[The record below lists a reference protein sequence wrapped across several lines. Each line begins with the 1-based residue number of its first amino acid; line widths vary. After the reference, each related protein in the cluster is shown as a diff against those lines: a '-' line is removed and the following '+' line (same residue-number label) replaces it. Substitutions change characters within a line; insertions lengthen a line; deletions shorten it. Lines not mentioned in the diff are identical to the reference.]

1 MKRFLFIS
9 MFVSMLGLGLTG
21 CEYVE
26 DYLDYSKLTILDNGK
41 LSASNASAY
50 RNLKVTFNDTEH
62 TSFGT
67 YKIPNNTVVKLSWS
81 YTEQYIQY
89 GDYKDRWLN
98 SSAELMIGE
107 RETVIVKLVDGKIEV
122 ERDFLF

>member
-1 MKRFLFIS
+1 M
-9 MFVSMLGLGLTG
+9 
-21 CEYVE
+21 
-26 DYLDYSKLTILDNGK
+26 DYSKLTIMDDGA
-41 LSASNASAY
+41 LSTSNASAY
-50 RNLKVTFNDTEH
+50 RDLKVTFNDTEH

-81 YTEQYIQY
+81 YTKQYYDDWGNRQ
-89 GDYKDRWLN
+89 DRWLN

-107 RETVIVKLVDGKIEV
+107 RETVIVKLVNGKIEV

>member
-1 MKRFLFIS
+1 

-26 DYLDYSKLTILDNGK
+26 DYLDYSKLTILDDGK

-81 YTEQYIQY
+81 YADQY
-89 GDYKDRWLN
+89 GDYFERWLN

-107 RETVIVKLVDGKIEV
+107 RETVIVKLVEGKIEV
-122 ERDFLF
+122 ERK

>member
-1 MKRFLFIS
+1 

-26 DYLDYSKLTILDNGK
+26 DYLDYSKLTVLDDGCLTLNG
-41 LSASNASAY
+41 ASGY
-50 RNLKVTFNDTEH
+50 KDLKVTFNDTEH

-81 YTEQYIQY
+81 YIDKYSDY
-89 GDYKDRWLN
+89 GTGTTKEKWRN

-107 RETVIVKLVDGKIEV
+107 RETVIVKLVMGKIEI
-122 ERDFLF
+122 ERK

>member
-26 DYLDYSKLTILDNGK
+26 DYLDYSKLTILDDGK

-50 RNLKVTFNDTEH
+50 RDLKVTFNDTEH
-62 TSFGT
+62 TSCGT

-81 YTEQYIQY
+81 YATQYYGAY
-89 GDYKDRWLN
+89 GDLKDRWLN
-98 SSAELMIGE
+98 SSAELMFGE
-107 RETVIVKLVDGKIEV
+107 RETVIVKLVAGTIEV
-122 ERDFLF
+122 ERK

>member
-1 MKRFLFIS
+1 

-26 DYLDYSKLTILDNGK
+26 DYLDYSKLTILDDGK
-41 LSASNASAY
+41 LTTSNASAY
-50 RNLKVTFNDTEH
+50 RDLKVTFNDTEH
-62 TSFGT
+62 TSFGI

-81 YTEQYIQY
+81 YAYQYYDPQY
-89 GDYKDRWLN
+89 GYKDRWLN

-107 RETVIVKLVDGKIEV
+107 RETVIVKLVAGTIEV
-122 ERDFLF
+122 ERK

>member
-1 MKRFLFIS
+1 
-9 MFVSMLGLGLTG
+9 MLGFTG

-26 DYLDYSKLTILDNGK
+26 DYLDYSKLTILDDGTSTLNG
-41 LSASNASAY
+41 ASGY
-50 RNLKVTFNDTEH
+50 KDLKVTFNDTEH

-81 YTEQYIQY
+81 YADRYYDY
-89 GDYKDRWLN
+89 GYKEKWRN

-107 RETVIVKLVDGKIEV
+107 RETVIAKLVEGKIEV

>member
-1 MKRFLFIS
+1 MTFDFRYDIRI
-9 MFVSMLGLGLTG
+9 
-21 CEYVE
+21 
-26 DYLDYSKLTILDNGK
+26 LDDGKLTT
-41 LSASNASAY
+41 SNASAY
-50 RNLKVTFNDTEH
+50 RDLKVTFNDTEH

-81 YTEQYIQY
+81 YDDQYRNEY
-89 GDYKDRWLN
+89 GDLKDRWRT

-107 RETVIVKLVDGKIEV
+107 RETVIVKLVEGKIEV

>member
-26 DYLDYSKLTILDNGK
+26 DYLDYSKLTILDDGK
-41 LSASNASAY
+41 LTTSNASAY
-50 RNLKVTFNDTEH
+50 RDLKVTFNDTEH
-62 TSFGT
+62 TSFGI

-81 YTEQYIQY
+81 YAYQYYDPQY
-89 GDYKDRWLN
+89 GYKDRWLN

-107 RETVIVKLVDGKIEV
+107 RETVIVKLVAGTIEV
-122 ERDFLF
+122 ERK

>member
-1 MKRFLFIS
+1 

-26 DYLDYSKLTILDNGK
+26 DYLDYSKLTILDDGNSTLNG
-41 LSASNASAY
+41 ASGY
-50 RNLKVTFNDTEH
+50 KDLKVAFNDTEH

-81 YTEQYIQY
+81 YIDKYSEY
-89 GDYKDRWLN
+89 GTMKEKWRN

-107 RETVIVKLVDGKIEV
+107 RETVIVKLVEGKIEI
-122 ERDFLF
+122 ERK